1 VKGRLQH
8 TAMFFTATRCL
19 CLEKKARAPF
29 WQRSNHDFFRVV
41 EAHFV
46 AAAIINWV
54 VRVEARFAME
64 AAFSSVPSFFERGC
78 AANRKRWRARGRPK
92 REKLEKV
99 PKPDKALAEHAV
111 DFDPLIYSPGL
122 ELALNICPWKALR
135 WPRDPWCRTVSRV
148 YYISAAPK
156 NCFVADL
163 NARALHIA
171 ELYPARSAT
180 RRTARPCVYVRAPYY
195 PSLFLPSFIASRAA
209 GNIRC
214 RQMP

>member
-19 CLEKKARAPF
+19 CLDKHARAPF

-64 AAFSSVPSFFERGC
+64 SAFSSVPSFFERGC
-78 AANRKRWRARGRPK
+78 EANRKRWRARGRPK

-111 DFDPLIYSPGL
+111 DFDPLIYNIWKQQEKTALEPASRSWFRRIHLAEETTKQVEWALIVFEAIVYDALNLACGQKIDVLCKHCDYYLPNESLRLRAGNGL
-122 ELALNICPWKALR
+122 ERGDTGA
-135 WPRDPWCRTVSRV
+135 
-148 YYISAAPK
+148 
-156 NCFVADL
+156 
-163 NARALHIA
+163 
-171 ELYPARSAT
+171 
-180 RRTARPCVYVRAPYY
+180 
-195 PSLFLPSFIASRAA
+195 
-209 GNIRC
+209 
-214 RQMP
+214 